1 MKQITVGVIGAGRIG
16 KVHTMSMAN
25 QLPNVRIKWIAD
37 YKEDVIGDW
46 IYQYGIEHKTGNHLD
61 ILNDPEVDAVLI
73 CSSTDTHAQF
83 IIDAAKAGKHIFC
96 EKPIAHDVD
105 QIKRALQAVKE
116 AGVKLM
122 IGFNRRFDHNFKKV
136 KEMILQDEVGTPQFI
151 KITSR
156 DPGPPPIEYV
166 KVSGGIF
173 MDMTIHDFDMARFL
187 ADSEVDEVYVVGAV
201 NVDPA
206 IGQAGDIDTAMITMK
221 MKNGIICTIDNS
233 RKAAYGY
240 DQRVEVFGSKG
251 ALEIAND
258 TASSVKLSTANGV
271 CTEKPLHF
279 FLERY
284 MAAYT
289 AEIKAFIEAI
299 ENDSETPVSGN
310 DGLEP
315 VYIALACKRSYQT
328 GQPQKV
334 EQFK

>member
-46 IYQYGIEHKTGNHLD
+46 IYQYGVEHKTGDYKD
-61 ILNDPEVDAVLI
+61 ILTDPEVDAVLI

-187 ADSEVDEVYVVGAV
+187 AASEVDEVYVVGAV

-221 MKNGIICTIDNS
+221 MH
-233 RKAAYGY
+233 Y
-240 DQRVEVFGSKG
+240 
-251 ALEIAND
+251 
-258 TASSVKLSTANGV
+258 
-271 CTEKPLHF
+271 LH
-279 FLERY
+279 
-284 MAAYT
+284 
-289 AEIKAFIEAI
+289 
-299 ENDSETPVSGN
+299 D
-310 DGLEP
+310 
-315 VYIALACKRSYQT
+315 
-328 GQPQKV
+328 
-334 EQFK
+334 